1 MRRSGGAQILMQLN
15 FSEERV
21 KEMLAAPS
29 LPIFSEQA
37 TVFLNELSMQLFKT
51 GRLYSDVVTFAYWCR
66 KSAVTSYKKQYED
79 ARTRLGRGLAFHIA
93 PSNVPVNFAFTMA
106 AGLLAGNKNI
116 VRLPSKQ
123 FAQVDII
130 CDALEKTFEKYP
142 DMKNYVYPVRYDKT
156 SNCTEILSKCCNVRV
171 IWGGDNTIREIR
183 KAELPSRAFDITFA
197 DRYSVCVI
205 QSDDYMK
212 LENKKAAA
220 TDFYNDTYF
229 SDQNACTSP
238 RIVFWTGNAIPEAKK
253 LFWEELQQLV
263 DEKYTLE
270 PVQAVGKLD
279 AFCMVSMNKECSL
292 NRSKNN
298 LMRVELPSLDED
310 IMEYHYHSGFFFEY
324 DLKDLKDMLVL
335 AREKCQTISYI
346 GNIGEEIQKAVA
358 AAGVNGVD
366 RVVPVGKTMDFSLIW
381 DGYDLIRSMSRVVDL
396 V

>member
-1 MRRSGGAQILMQLN
+1 MQLN

-37 TVFLNELSMQLFKT
+37 AVFLNELSVQLFKT

-66 KSAVTSYKKQYED
+66 KSAVAGYKKQYED

-116 VRLPSKQ
+116 IRLPSKQ

-142 DMKNYVYPVRYDKT
+142 EMKNYVYPVRYDKT

-183 KAELPSRAFDITFA
+183 KAELPARAFDITFA
-197 DRYSVCVI
+197 DRYSACVI
-205 QSDDYMK
+205 QSDDYLKM
-212 LENKKAAA
+212 ENRKAVAA
-220 TDFYNDTYF
+220 DFYNDTYF

-238 RIVFWTGNAIPEAKK
+238 RIVFWTGNSVPEAKK

-279 AFCMVSMNKECSL
+279 AFCMVSMNKECRL
-292 NRSKNN
+292 EHTKNN

-324 DLKDLKDMLVL
+324 DLAKLSDMLVL
-335 AREKCQTISYI
+335 AREKCQTISYV
-346 GNIGEEIQKAVA
+346 GNIGEEIQNAVA

-381 DGYDLIRSMSRVVDL
+381 DGYDLIRSMSRVVDKM
-396 V
+396 